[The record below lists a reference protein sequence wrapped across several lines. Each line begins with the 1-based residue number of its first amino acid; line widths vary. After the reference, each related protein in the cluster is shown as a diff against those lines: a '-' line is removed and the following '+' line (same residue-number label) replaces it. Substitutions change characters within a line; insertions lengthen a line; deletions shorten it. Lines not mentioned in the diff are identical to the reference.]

1 MTSAASLA
9 KRTLRIFARVFPSC
23 GMISQAIA
31 YNLFLAFFPT
41 LLLAVAIATSR
52 WGSHT
57 NMLDLITNFTKYLPP
72 GSRQIVSEFLIRRGP
87 QAWKWAVLGW
97 AGTLIAG
104 SQVMKL
110 IMEGIHIIYG
120 DQEKPGFLHRQL
132 RGLLLLVATIAPLLI
147 AAVLGV
153 FGRPLRHWIAN
164 ELGEAH
170 PFHGLWSFFF
180 PIAAFTLSL
189 SALTM
194 IYRAARPQESSVRNV
209 IPGAVIATLLWWLV
223 DILFGFYVRRV
234 PYSIVYGGLAAVI
247 GLMIWM
253 QISSIIIFLGA
264 AWNAEAEAT
273 RDQTAP
279 FESTLPGLVKPVS
292 TSSDSSPSH

>member
-1 MTSAASLA
+1 MISAAPICKRSL
-9 KRTLRIFARVFPSC
+9 RTLARVFPRC
-23 GMISQAIA
+23 TMISQAIA
-31 YNLFLAFFPT
+31 FNLFLAFFPT

-72 GSRQIVSEFLIRRGP
+72 GSRQMISEFLIKRGP
-87 QAWKWAVLGW
+87 QAWKWAVVGW
-97 AGTLIAG
+97 AGTIIAG

-110 IMEGIHIIYG
+110 IMEGIHLVYG
-120 DQEKPGFLHRQL
+120 DSEKPGFLHRQL
-132 RGLLLLVATIAPLLI
+132 RALLLLIATIAPLLI

-153 FGRPLRHWIAN
+153 FGRPLRRWIAA

-170 PFHGLWSFFF
+170 PFHGLWAYFF

-194 IYRAARPQESSVRNV
+194 IYRAARPQETSVRNIV
-209 IPGAVIATLLWWLV
+209 PGAILATLLWWLV
-223 DILFGFYVRRV
+223 DVLFGVYVRQV

-247 GLMIWM
+247 GLLIWM
-253 QISSIIIFLGA
+253 QLSAIVIFLGA
-264 AWNAEAEAT
+264 AWNAESAVA
-273 RDQTAP
+273 RSGRSGHNPD
-279 FESTLPGLVKPVS
+279 
-292 TSSDSSPSH
+292 